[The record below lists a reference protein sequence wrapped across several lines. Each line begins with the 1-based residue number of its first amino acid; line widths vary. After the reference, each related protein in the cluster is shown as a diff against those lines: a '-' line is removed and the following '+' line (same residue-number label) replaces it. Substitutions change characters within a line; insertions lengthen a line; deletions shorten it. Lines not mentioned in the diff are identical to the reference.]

1 MAMVGRSQ
9 AQVMH
14 QWTMGPEAQGSHR
27 GAPGST
33 LQVRRIED
41 NDTSFC
47 VFFLGSQKIV
57 PDMFFPK
64 SVECFK
70 TTLK

>member
-47 VFFLGSQKIV
+47 VFFFG
-57 PDMFFPK
+57 FPK
-64 SVECFK
+64 NSARYVFP
-70 TTLK
+70 